1 MNRYRQHRLLQQT
14 AEREFPIGLAR
25 VELDA
30 GVAGRIVADTLNGD
44 ARVELYEEDPT
55 EIYMFAVA
63 RPLRTLNVRRRIRF
77 EIDAVFE
84 QMTVTLPPDPEKAR
98 ER

>member
-1 MNRYRQHRLLQQT
+1 MNGYRQYRLLQHST

-30 GVAGRIVADTLNGD
+30 GAAGRLVADMTRGD
-44 ARVELYEEDPT
+44 CRLELYEEDP
-55 EIYMFAVA
+55 EGIYLFGVD
-63 RPLRTLNVRRRIRF
+63 RPLRMLNTPRRIRM
-77 EIDAVFE
+77 EIDALFE
-84 QMTVTLPPDPEKAR
+84 QMTVTLPPEKVR